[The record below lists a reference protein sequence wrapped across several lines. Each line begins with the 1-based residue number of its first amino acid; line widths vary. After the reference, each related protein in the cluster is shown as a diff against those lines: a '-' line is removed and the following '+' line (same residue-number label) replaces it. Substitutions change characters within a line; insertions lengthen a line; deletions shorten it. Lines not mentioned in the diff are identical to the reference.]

1 MRFDLLDEYGTVV
14 PFGLGVS
21 KGNRV
26 VRNPDIAGD
35 VAEADAE
42 SRESKPMTLWAT
54 LTMMLR
60 RTIGRNEYPV
70 H

>member
-14 PFGLGVS
+14 PFGLGIS

-35 VAEADAE
+35 AAEADAE

-54 LTMMLR
+54 LKMMFR
-60 RTIGRNEYPV
+60 RAIGRKEYPV

>member
-14 PFGLGVS
+14 PFGLGIS

-35 VAEADAE
+35 SAEVDAE
-42 SRESKPMTLWAT
+42 SRKSKRTTLSAT
-54 LTMMLR
+54 LTMILR
-60 RTIGRNEYPV
+60 RAFGRNEYPV

>member
-14 PFGLGVS
+14 PFGLGIT

-26 VRNPDIAGD
+26 LQNPEIAGD
-35 VAEADAE
+35 EAEGHAD
-42 SRESKPMTLWAT
+42 SRESKPKTLWAT
-54 LTMMLR
+54 LRMMFLR
-60 RTIGRNEYPV
+60 TAGRAEHPV

>member
-14 PFGLGVS
+14 PFGLGIS

-26 VRNPDIAGD
+26 VRTPDIAVD
-35 VAEADAE
+35 AAEADAE
-42 SRESKPMTLWAT
+42 SRQSRPMTLWAT
-54 LTMMLR
+54 LTLMLR
-60 RTIGRNEYPV
+60 RAIGRNEYPV